1 MEYKL
6 FGETLSLT
14 VESKGA
20 EVQELSVSGGHLLG
34 CIWYGD
40 PAVWGRRAPVCVPWC
55 GRMDGG
61 YFEVEGR
68 QFQAGIHGFTRD
80 MEHSLAAQGQD
91 FLRLHLDVPADET
104 RWPWAFSLD
113 TEHRLAGNE
122 LITTMTLQNLSDRQM
137 PTQMGYHT
145 ALRCPF
151 EPGKVPTDYVFRFE
165 QKEAPDGTDL
175 FPVTEDM
182 FDDDSMC
189 FEGLKSRWIQI
200 EDKKTGEYLRVSTE
214 NYPYVLLWSQPKI
227 PGFVCIEPWTG
238 YPGGG
243 HDLTQRPGSKGLNPG
258 EKMTIV
264 QTITVA

>member
-1 MEYKL
+1 
-6 FGETLSLT
+6 S
-14 VESKGA
+14 
-20 EVQELSVSGGHLLG
+20 
-34 CIWYGD
+34 GD
-40 PAVWGRRAPVCVPWC
+40 PAAWGRRAPVCVPWC

-61 YFEVEGR
+61 YFETAGR

-80 MEHSLAAQGQD
+80 LEHTLVEQGRD
-91 FLRLHLDVPADET
+91 FLRFHLEVPADET
-104 RWPWAFSLD
+104 RWPWAFTLD
-113 TEHRLAGNE
+113 TEHRLEGNE
-122 LITTMTLQNLSDRQM
+122 LITTMTLQNLSQGQM

-165 QKEAPDGTDL
+165 QREAPDGTDL
-175 FPVTEDM
+175 FPVTDDM

-200 EDKKTGEYLRVSTE
+200 EDKKTGQYLRVSTE

-238 YPGGG
+238 YPGPG
-243 HDLTQRPGSKGLNPG
+243 HDLAQRPGTKLLAPG
-258 EKMTIV
+258 ETMTII
-264 QTITVA
+264 QHITVA